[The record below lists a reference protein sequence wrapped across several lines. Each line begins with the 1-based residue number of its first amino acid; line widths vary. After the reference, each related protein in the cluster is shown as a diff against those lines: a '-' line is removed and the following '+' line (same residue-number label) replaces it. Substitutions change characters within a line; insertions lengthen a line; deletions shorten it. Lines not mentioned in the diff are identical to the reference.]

1 MTIQWFGQTFIKLQ
15 IKSPQNGDSYL
26 LIDPYQVKTVGLR
39 QPKMEADLMLSTVG
53 EFDKKILPSND
64 TLLIRGPGEYETK
77 QIFVYGQA
85 EIDKEEVPTG
95 QTVYMIEAENMT
107 LVHLGSISQTEL
119 TAQQLGYMGN
129 ADVLFVPVGGK
140 GSLNAKQAAH
150 IVQQVDPRVII
161 PIYYNFPG
169 SRLALDKV
177 DLFIKELGR
186 TKFDKVDKLR
196 LSRRDLP
203 QEESRLFVINP

>member
-1 MTIQWFGQTFIKLQ
+1 MIIQCFGQTFIKLQ

-39 QPKMEADLMLSTVG
+39 QPKMEADLVLSTIG
-53 EFDKKILPSND
+53 EFDKKLPLPDEALFIS
-64 TLLIRGPGEYETK
+64 GSGEYETK

-85 EIDKEEVPTG
+85 ETDKENLPTG
-95 QTVYMIEAENMT
+95 RTIYMIEAENMT
-107 LVHLGSISQTEL
+107 LVHLGNISQTEL
-119 TAQQLGYMGN
+119 TDQQLGYMEN

-140 GSLNAKQAAH
+140 DSLNAKQAAH

-169 SRLALDKV
+169 SRLPLDKV
-177 DLFIKELGR
+177 DPFIRELGR